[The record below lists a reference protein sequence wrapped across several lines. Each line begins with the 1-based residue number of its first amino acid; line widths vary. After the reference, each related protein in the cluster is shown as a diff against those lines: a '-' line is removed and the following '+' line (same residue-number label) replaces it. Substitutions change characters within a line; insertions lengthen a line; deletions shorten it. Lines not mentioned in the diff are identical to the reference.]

1 MVSGERLTMG
11 LLARRKETPVVIK
24 DLGDG
29 QAIVVSSSR
38 VIDALGEPLEA
49 IPSSFI
55 RALE

>member
-1 MVSGERLTMG
+1 MG